1 MGGTLQIYPKAL
13 EYRASYVI
21 ASSIESITYVN
32 EVQAVDKKLKI
43 PTHIDEELLP
53 LTMYFTIVPRTLSKT
68 RGYSR
73 YLYLD
78 INRDSIIYVNNRP
91 YAGYD
96 RNHKL
101 VKLPISKEYII
112 GIEVLKTGSSGESY
126 DEPAINEII
135 FIEVNEKLW
144 RLGWTL
150 KYIAEALPYI
160 EDNSIRYEVASIVN
174 NILKEIG
181 IQNIDIESFKFLIK
195 YVLPDLGTYPELV
208 NELKKIVFASKKN
221 LDNIFRKTSVSED
234 RIDYLVE
241 KLANLLDD
249 IRKKYWKEGRI
260 YAVSHSHIDVA
271 WLWSEEETIYKVLK
285 TFLNV
290 LNLLKYYDEVYY
302 VQSTPLYYQWI
313 KERYPNVYEE
323 IRKAVAEGKWEPV
336 GGMWVESDVVL
347 TGLESLVRQFFY
359 GQRFYLKE
367 FGFKTKIAWLPDS
380 FGFNPILPQIMKS
393 AGIEYFSTH
402 KLCWNKYNEFPHN
415 IFYWRGIDGT
425 TILTQLIHQGYG
437 VDITPKDIVELWRN
451 YKDKNLYPRPLLV
464 YGFSDGGGGPTYSH
478 VEKLKI
484 YNQIPLMPTID
495 FGPLREYIRELNK
508 VLSKRNDVP
517 IWSGELYLEA
527 HRGIY
532 TTNLQIKK
540 LVYEAEKTLR
550 YLETIAS
557 LAWLLGKEYPLEK
570 IDRLW
575 TILLK
580 HEFHDTLSG
589 TCTYTVYEKVY
600 RELDSIIKEARDEI
614 RNSIDYIAKKLG
626 LQKGLLLVNP
636 TSINRVEYIDVLDS
650 NKNKYIYRVALKPYS
665 LKIVQEK
672 EGTSVKDSVVVKE
685 FKDSI
690 IVENKYYIIEITRNG
705 DINKIIYK
713 PLNRNVLTKPSNILY
728 VYIDEP
734 HNWDAWEI
742 DEDTLSMGIRMD
754 NSGKAEVIEYS
765 PLKTV
770 IRVSWK
776 FRDSIITEDIIV
788 YADKKNIDFKVDFDW
803 REKNTLVKTWFYPDI
818 NTDQGL
824 FDVGAGYITR
834 PSHRNTSWERAK
846 YEVYKHK
853 WVAVKDDQLVFG
865 LISHERNGVT
875 LYFNEIGLSL
885 LKTPTYPN
893 PLSDLGRLRTYYSI
907 CICSSIKELYEISYS
922 LSHELLSIN
931 YSSKNRIGNGI
942 KEIQLINVEGDAI
955 IENIKKCHEGEC
967 IVVRMYNP
975 LNKYNRVKLTFNP
988 LLFNPRYCTESNIL
1002 EEDLS
1007 NIKIDNGVT
1016 SIILKPFEIKTIKIY
1031 K

>member
-1 MGGTLQIYPKAL
+1 MSIPRIYPKAL
-13 EYRASYVI
+13 EYRASYII

-32 EVQAVDKKLKI
+32 EVHAMGKKLKL
-43 PTHIDEELLP
+43 PSYIDEELLP
-53 LTMYFTIVPRTLSKT
+53 LTIYFTIVPKTLSKA
-68 RGYSR
+68 RGFSH

-78 INRDSIIYVNNRP
+78 INRDSIVYVNNRP

-96 RNHKL
+96 INHKL
-101 VKLPISKEYII
+101 IKLPVYNKYFVEV
-112 GIEVLKTGSSGESY
+112 EVLKTGPSGESY
-126 DEPAINEII
+126 EKPIINEII

-144 RLGWTL
+144 SLGWTL

-174 NILKEIG
+174 DVIKESG
-181 IQNIDIESFKFLIK
+181 IQGIDLESFKFLIK
-195 YVLPDLGTYPELV
+195 YILPNLGTYPGLV
-208 NELKKIVFASKKN
+208 NELKRMVFTDRKD
-221 LDNIFRKTSVSED
+221 LVNIFRETSIDED
-234 RIDYLVE
+234 RIDHLMK
-241 KLANLLDD
+241 KLTNLLDNV
-249 IRKKYWKEGRI
+249 RRKYWKEGRI

-271 WLWSEEETIYKVLK
+271 WLWSEEETVYKVLK

-290 LNLLKYYDEVYY
+290 LNLMKYYNEIYY
-302 VQSTPLYYQWI
+302 IQSTPLYFQWI
-313 KERYPNVYEE
+313 KERYPSVYEE
-323 IRKAVAEGKWEPV
+323 VKKAVAKGRLEPI
-336 GGMWVESDVVL
+336 GGTWVESDVVL

-367 FGFKTKIAWLPDS
+367 FGFKTRIAWLPDS

-437 VDITPKDIVELWRN
+437 VDITPKDIIELWRN
-451 YKDKNLYPRPLLV
+451 YKDKNLYPRPLLA

-478 VEKLKI
+478 IEKLKV
-484 YNQIPLMPTID
+484 YNQVPLMPTID
-495 FGPLREYIRELNK
+495 FGPLREYIRELEK
-508 VLSKRNDVP
+508 TLSKRKDVP

-527 HRGIY
+527 HRGVY
-532 TTNLQIKK
+532 TTNLKIKK

-575 TILLK
+575 TVLLK

-589 TCTYTVYEKVY
+589 TCTHTVYEKVY
-600 RELDSIIKEARDEI
+600 RELDSIIEEAKEEL
-614 RNSIDYIAKKLG
+614 RNSIDYIIEKLG

-650 NKNKYIYRVALKPYS
+650 SKNKRVYRVTLKPYS
-665 LKIVQEK
+665 FKVVQDEEK
-672 EGTSVKDSVVVKE
+672 TIVKDSIVVKE

-690 IVENKYYIIEITRNG
+690 MVENKYYIIEITRNG
-705 DINKIIYK
+705 VVNKIIYK
-713 PLNRNVLTKPSNILY
+713 PLNRNVLLKPSNILY
-728 VYIDEP
+728 AYIDKP

-742 DEDTLSMGIRMD
+742 DEDTLSMDTRIKD
-754 NSGKAEVIEYS
+754 DSKAEVIEYS

-770 IRVSWK
+770 IRVSWR
-776 FRDSIITEDIIV
+776 FRDSTITEDIIV
-788 YADKKNIDFKVDFDW
+788 YADKKNIDFKVYFDW
-803 REKNTLVKTWFYPDI
+803 REKNTLVKAWFYPDI

-865 LISHERNGVT
+865 LVSHERNGVT
-875 LYFNEIGLSL
+875 VYFNEIGLSL

-893 PLSDLGRLRTYYSI
+893 PLSDIGKLETYYSI
-907 CICSSIKELYEISYS
+907 CICNSIKELYEISYS
-922 LSHELLSIN
+922 LSHELLTID
-931 YSSKNRIGNGI
+931 YSSKDKTSNGI
-942 KEIQLINVEGDAI
+942 KEIQLINIEGDVI
-955 IENIKKCHEGEC
+955 VENIKKCHEEEC

-975 LNKYNRVKLTFNP
+975 LNKYSRVKLKFNP
-988 LLFNPRYCTESNIL
+988 ILFSPSHCTESNIL
-1002 EEDLS
+1002 EEDLG
-1007 NIKIDNGVT
+1007 NIRIDNGVIT
-1016 SIILKPFEIKTIKIY
+1016 IVLKPFEIKTIKIY